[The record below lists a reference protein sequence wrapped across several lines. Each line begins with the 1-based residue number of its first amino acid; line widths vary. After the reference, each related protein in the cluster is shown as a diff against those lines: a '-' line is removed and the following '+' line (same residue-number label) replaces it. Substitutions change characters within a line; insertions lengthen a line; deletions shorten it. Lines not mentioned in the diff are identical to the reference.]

1 MNKKEKKNVR
11 HKEVSSYLNFQ
22 AKDFTRFDSFMLNTV
37 V

>member
-22 AKDFTRFDSFMLNTV
+22 TKDFNGFDSFMLNIAV
-37 V
+37 